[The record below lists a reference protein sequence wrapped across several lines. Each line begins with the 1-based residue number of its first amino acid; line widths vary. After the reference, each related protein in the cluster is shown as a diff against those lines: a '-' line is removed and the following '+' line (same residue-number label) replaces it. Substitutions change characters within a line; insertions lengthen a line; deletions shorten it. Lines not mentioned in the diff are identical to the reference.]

1 MDIHAHIPNN
11 LDAKNMHFDGLII
24 EKTSSLGKYNHDIPL
39 PLIQRNEIKNNNNN
53 KILKIRRKKS
63 NISKNP

>member
-39 PLIQRNEIKNNNNN
+39 PLIQRNEIKNNN
-53 KILKIRRKKS
+53 KIKS
-63 NISKNP
+63 

>member
-24 EKTSSLGKYNHDIPL
+24 EKTSSLGKYNHDIPHL
-39 PLIQRNEIKNNNNN
+39 SSKEMK
-53 KILKIRRKKS
+53 LKIIIIIKS
-63 NISKNP
+63 